1 VREKGLDRHILIPC
15 THIDASKPEIVQ
27 RTTSWKFEPSATVL
41 CDLDAKAMVVRGGMW
56 PELLKSRKEF
66 RNKFR
71 DKAKD
76 AEIIID
82 PTRGSRQRALR
93 SASQFGIKARY
104 TKVFLFFRWST

>member
-1 VREKGLDRHILIPC
+1 
-15 THIDASKPEIVQ
+15 
-27 RTTSWKFEPSATVL
+27 
-41 CDLDAKAMVVRGGMW
+41 MVVRGGMW

-104 TKVFLFFRWST
+104 TNVFLFFGVLLDFQA